1 MCDKTRG
8 ASRVPF
14 LHFQKMFVLRLTYNM
29 GSGIQ
34 ILQESNVDM
43 VDGIF
48 HVVRVIR
55 NNAYL
60 HLQVDSEDVLE
71 STSEGMEN
79 AFV

>member
-1 MCDKTRG
+1 
-8 ASRVPF
+8 
-14 LHFQKMFVLRLTYNM
+14 M